1 MSARKIAIVGA
12 GPVGLEAALRARREG
27 HEVRLYEAGRVAEH
41 YARYGPV
48 RLFTPFHMN
57 STELGRGLLRAAGLK
72 LPGDDE
78 ALTAV
83 ELRDRYLLPLSRLP
97 ELAGVVREGARVA
110 AIAREG
116 IAKGRME
123 GRASRP
129 FLLRIENARG
139 GLMGHER
146 ADVVIDASGLYAN
159 PNATGSG
166 GLPAPGEETPG
177 ARFERHLPDVR
188 GEARS
193 RYAGKRLLL
202 IGDGRSAANVIA
214 DLDALI
220 REGGDAARTRVEWVH
235 RDRGGEAFAPVP
247 ADALAQLPV
256 LRELTERTNRIARE
270 AAWIGHHAGATVA
283 AYRLLPSGAVE
294 VTLADE
300 RGAETGIE
308 VDRVLALVGYRPDL
322 SLFREL
328 QIHLCYASEGPMA
341 LAAAILASQ
350 AKDGDAPPDCLD
362 QVSHGPETLKNPE
375 PDFYILGAK
384 SYGRNAY
391 FLLRLG
397 HQQIEDVMSLL
408 AASPRAVRGVASKMK
423 DEGMAGQG
431 VVGPAPHDIGP

>member
-1 MSARKIAIVGA
+1 MSARRIAIVGA
-12 GPVGLEAALRARREG
+12 GPVGLEAALRARQEG
-27 HEVRLYEAGRVAEH
+27 YVPVVFEAGRVAEH
-41 YARYGPV
+41 FARYGPV
-48 RLFTPFHMN
+48 RLFTPFRMN
-57 STELGRGLLRAAGLK
+57 STELGRGLLRAAGVK

-83 ELRDRYLLPLSRLP
+83 ELRERYLLPLSRLP
-97 ELAGVVREGARVA
+97 ELAGVLRQGARVG

-116 IAKGRME
+116 MAKGRSKA
-123 GRASRP
+123 RASRP

-139 GLMGHER
+139 ELVGHER

-166 GLPAPGEETPG
+166 GLPAPGEESLRE
-177 ARFERHLPDVR
+177 RFERHLPDVL

-202 IGDGRSAANVIA
+202 VGDGRSAANVIA

-220 REGGDAARTRVEWVH
+220 REGGEGARTRVEWVH
-235 RDRGGEAFAPVP
+235 RERGAQAFAPVP
-247 ADALAQLPV
+247 SDALQQLPV
-256 LRELTERTNRIARE
+256 LRELTERTARIARD
-270 AAWIGHHAGATVA
+270 AAWVRHRAGATIT
-283 AYRLLPSGAVE
+283 AYRLCPSGAIE
-294 VTLADE
+294 VTLTDE
-300 RGAETGIE
+300 GGAEATVE

-397 HQQIEDVMSLL
+397 HQQIEDVMTLL
-408 AASPRAVRGVASKMK
+408 AASERGLNLVR
-423 DEGMAGQG
+423 
-431 VVGPAPHDIGP
+431 